1 MKRQFLFILLGLIPS
16 TTVLAEE
23 MVVHLTSGN
32 AVVIQYTGTIQ
43 GVTFKGKSDAIAGV
57 DLPTAV
63 KPAMTVTQQPVTEKQ
78 EANTQSEKVGT
89 QQETGAGIRFK
100 WAEPIGED

>member
-1 MKRQFLFILLGLIPS
+1 MKKTILFILLGFIPGG
-16 TTVLAEE
+16 TAFAEE

-43 GVTFKGKSDAIAGV
+43 GVTFKGKNDAIAGV
-57 DLPTAV
+57 EMSTAV
-63 KPAMTVTQQPVTEKQ
+63 KPATAITRQPATEKQ
-78 EANTQSEKVGT
+78 DVNSQPEKVEAKKEKG
-89 QQETGAGIRFK
+89 GGIHFK

>member
-1 MKRQFLFILLGLIPS
+1 MKKIILFIVLGLIPS
-16 TTVLAEE
+16 TTALAEE

-57 DLPTAV
+57 DLPKAV
-63 KPAMTVTQQPVTEKQ
+63 KPAMTVTHQPVTEKQ
-78 EANTQSEKVGT
+78 DANTQSEKVET
-89 QQETGAGIRFK
+89 RQETGAGIRFK
-100 WAEPIGED
+100 WAEPKGED